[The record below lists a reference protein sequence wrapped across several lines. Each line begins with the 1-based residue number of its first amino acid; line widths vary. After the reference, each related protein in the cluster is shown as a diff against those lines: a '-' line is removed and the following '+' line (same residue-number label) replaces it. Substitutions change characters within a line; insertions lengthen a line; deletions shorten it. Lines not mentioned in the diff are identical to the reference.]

1 MTVSGPK
8 QGRSTPN
15 FIWHLANE
23 ADDDLQ
29 DVKIAESNSNTLVP
43 LARWHLH
50 VPRQLPHCYKVVTT
64 SRKGDMDRSRAVVFP
79 VFWVLSPFS
88 GHLAEAWL
96 SSGPSEAGKVSL
108 LISWHHTVEAFLH
121 VPATASLPLRFT
133 QSTGGIPNNGYYTD
147 SCIKIQ
153 RTFPAQ
159 PHNSVGIRTTNTN
172 STPSSYALIFLFRFH
187 EPPAYFQTAT

>member
-1 MTVSGPK
+1 MEDLYQASTGKTFKYSSRLITSCKKGLKVLSNK
-8 QGRSTPN
+8 WLFQDRSKVAAPLIS
-15 FIWHLANE
+15 FG
-23 ADDDLQ
+23 
-29 DVKIAESNSNTLVP
+29 TLP
-43 LARWHLH
+43 MKLMM
-50 VPRQLPHCYKVVTT
+50 T

-96 SSGPSEAGKVSL
+96 SSGPSEKSEAGKVSL

-133 QSTGGIPNNGYYTD
+133 QSTGGIPYNGYYTD